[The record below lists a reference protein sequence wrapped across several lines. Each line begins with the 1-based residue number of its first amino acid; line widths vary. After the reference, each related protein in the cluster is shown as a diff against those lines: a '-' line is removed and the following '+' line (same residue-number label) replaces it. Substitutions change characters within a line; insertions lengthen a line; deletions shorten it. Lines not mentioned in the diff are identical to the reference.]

1 VPDDK
6 RPPDADVDQVN
17 SSLNEGI
24 ETCRSV
30 VANYRNL
37 LGGDA
42 TEQGTI
48 EPKQPSN
55 DI

>member
-1 VPDDK
+1 MPDDK

-37 LGGDA
+37 LGDT
-42 TEQGTI
+42 TEQGAI